1 MAKARPCR
9 ICHVWFPPAARA
21 GDRQHVC
28 GKPECQQEWHRR
40 NCALWHGKHPGYDQE
55 MRLRKRL
62 TKDTSVEERKADP
75 LRAIDWDKAKAV
87 AGLEVAVLIE
97 ETAKVVV
104 QGARDPV
111 RLQIHESKGVID
123 KVPHRAARDSVLLQS

>member
-1 MAKARPCR
+1 MAKTRPCR
-9 ICHVWFPPAARA
+9 ICHVWFRPAARA

-40 NCALWHGKHPGYDQE
+40 NCALWHERHPGYDRDT
-55 MRLRKRL
+55 RLRKRL
-62 TKDTSVEERKADP
+62 AKDTSAEERKADP

-87 AGLEVAVLIE
+87 VGLVVAVLVE

-111 RLQIHESKGVID
+111 RLQTYGSNGVND
-123 KVPHRAARDSVLLQS
+123 KVHHRTARDPVSLQM

>member
-1 MAKARPCR
+1 MARTRPCR

-21 GDRQHVC
+21 GDRQHIC

-40 NCALWHGKHPGYDQE
+40 NCARWHGKHPGYDQE
-55 MRLRKRL
+55 TRLRKRL
-62 TKDTSVEERKADP
+62 AKDTSAKECRADP

-87 AGLEVAVLIE
+87 VGLEAAVLVE

-111 RLQIHESKGVID
+111 HLQLYENKWVID
-123 KVPHRAARDSVLLQS
+123 KVLHRAARDPVPLQS

>member
-1 MAKARPCR
+1 MARTRPCR
-9 ICHVWFPPAARA
+9 ICHVWFLPVARA

-40 NCALWHGKHPGYDQE
+40 NCARWHESHPGYDQDT
-55 MRLRKRL
+55 RLRKRL
-62 TKDTSVEERKADP
+62 SKDTSAEERTADP

-87 AGLEVAVLIE
+87 VGLEMAVLVE

-104 QGARDPV
+104 LGARDPV
-111 RLQIHESKGVID
+111 RLQMHERKGVID
-123 KVPHRAARDSVLLQS
+123 KVPHRPPRDSVPLQM

>member
-1 MAKARPCR
+1 MAKTRPCR
-9 ICHVWFPPAARA
+9 ICHVWFPPVARA

-40 NCALWHGKHPGYDQE
+40 NCALWHERHPGYDRDT
-55 MRLRKRL
+55 RLRKRL
-62 TKDTSVEERKADP
+62 AKDTSPEERKADP

-87 AGLEVAVLIE
+87 VGLVVAVLVE

-111 RLQIHESKGVID
+111 RLQTYGSNGVND
-123 KVPHRAARDSVLLQS
+123 KVHPRTARDPMSLQM